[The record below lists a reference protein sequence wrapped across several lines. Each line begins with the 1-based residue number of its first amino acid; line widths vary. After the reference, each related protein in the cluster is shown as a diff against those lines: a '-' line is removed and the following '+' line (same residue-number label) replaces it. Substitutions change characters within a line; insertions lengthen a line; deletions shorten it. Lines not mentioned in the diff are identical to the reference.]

1 MANPNLLLLTT
12 TTVNLAILELT
23 TSAADVIPAVA
34 SDTAIEVNS
43 IFATNIHASVVG
55 LVTVIVKRSGTDH
68 ILCNLARVP
77 VKQIPVNVIAAGR
90 TIYLQEGDSIRAFAN
105 AINNVVIFAPFSEM
119 T

>member
-1 MANPNLLLLTT
+1 MADPNLLLLTT
-12 TTVNLAILELT
+12 TNIKLAILELT
-23 TSAADVIPAVA
+23 TSAADVIAAVA

-90 TIYLQEGDSIRAFAN
+90 TLYLQEGDSIRAFAN
-105 AINNVVIFAPFSEM
+105 ATSNVVIYVPYTEM